1 MKLQRVVAMTKKD
14 LKRLVREPASL
25 FMLLLFPIVLT
36 GAFALAFGGIGASGQ
51 QNFSIG
57 VVNLEITPAHPEWAA
72 RFIDNLTHTKGIT
85 VIDYADNATGQADL
99 LQGNLD
105 AFIVIP
111 VGFGN
116 SCQSYWS
123 SPFNGSTWTNT
134 TIGLYVDSGSLI
146 ATSVIPP
153 LVRQVVLTTIFG
165 SQAMHLDI
173 PVQVGSPALVAAS
186 TLSQWDFMA
195 PGIFAF
201 ASMWIIMTV
210 AQSMS
215 TDRNG
220 GLLKRMATTPLSSS
234 EYMISQVAS
243 NMTVGVLQVLLI
255 FGTSYLIGYRPATDA
270 AGIIFA
276 FSIVV
281 MFSLVSVGFGLV
293 TATLSKSPDV
303 ATGLSFIFIM
313 PQMFLGTFIP
323 LGGAIQGAA
332 AFVPSSYVTGALTTL
347 FLRGASVTTL
357 SLWIDLLVVTVVG
370 VAVVILGIVL
380 FGRLGRK

>member
-1 MKLQRVVAMTKKD
+1 MKAQRVIVMAKKD

-25 FMLLLFPIVLT
+25 FMLLLFPIILT
-36 GAFALAFGGIGASGQ
+36 AAFALAFGGIGASGQ

-57 VVNLEITPAHPEWAA
+57 VVNIETASAHPEWAT
-72 RFIDNLTHTKGIT
+72 RFIDNLTHTEGIT
-85 VIDYADNATGQADL
+85 VLDYTDNATGQADL

-111 VGFGN
+111 IGFGD

-153 LVRQVVLTTIFG
+153 LVRQVVLITIFG
-165 SQAMHLDI
+165 NNALSLDI

-215 TDRNG
+215 ADRDG

-234 EYMISQVAS
+234 EYIISQVAS
-243 NMTVGVLQVLLI
+243 NMTVAVLQVLLI
-255 FGTSYLIGYRPATDA
+255 FGTSYLIGYRPATDV
-270 AGIIFA
+270 AGIAFA
-276 FSIVV
+276 FSIVLL
-281 MFSLVSVGFGLV
+281 FSLVSVGFGLI

-323 LGGAIQGAA
+323 LSGATQVAA
-332 AFVPSSYVTGALTTL
+332 AFVPSSYVTNALTTL
-347 FLRGASVTTL
+347 FLRGAPVTTL
-357 SLWIDLLVVTVVG
+357 SLWIDLLVIAVVG
-370 VAVVILGIVL
+370 MAAVLLGVVL
-380 FGRLGRK
+380 FGKNRRK

>member
-1 MKLQRVVAMTKKD
+1 MKAQRVIVMAKKD

-25 FMLLLFPIVLT
+25 FMLLLFPIILT
-36 GAFALAFGGIGASGQ
+36 AAFALAFGGIGASGQ

-57 VVNLEITPAHPEWAA
+57 VVNIETTSAHPEWAT
-72 RFIDNLTHTKGIT
+72 RFIDNLTHTEGIT
-85 VIDYADNATGQADL
+85 VLDYTDNATGQADL

-111 VGFGN
+111 IGFGD

-153 LVRQVVLTTIFG
+153 LVRQVVIITIFG
-165 SQAMHLDI
+165 NNALSLDI

-215 TDRNG
+215 ADRDG

-234 EYMISQVAS
+234 EYIISQVAS
-243 NMTVGVLQVLLI
+243 NMTVAVLQVLLI

-270 AGIIFA
+270 AGIAFA
-276 FSIVV
+276 FSIVLL
-281 MFSLVSVGFGLV
+281 FSLVSVGFGLI

-303 ATGLSFIFIM
+303 ATGLSFVFIM

-323 LGGAIQGAA
+323 LSGATQVAA
-332 AFVPSSYVTGALTTL
+332 AFVPSSYVTNALTTL
-347 FLRGASVTTL
+347 FLRGAPVTTL
-357 SLWIDLLVVTVVG
+357 SLWIDLLVIAVVG
-370 VAVVILGIVL
+370 MAAVLLGVVL
-380 FGRLGRK
+380 FGKNRRK